1 MAITIEMPKLSDTM
15 SVGTVVKWHK
25 QVGDQVENGDT
36 LAEIE
41 TDKATMELENFD
53 DGVLLKI
60 LVEEGAEAPIGSP
73 LAIVGEE
80 GESIEEIDTQA
91 IEETVPEEK
100 PEPISLEKTD
110 DSSNLSAEKNL
121 EVTTTEP
128 ASLNELKDTETKAE
142 DPPGKKVNT
151 SSDRIFVS
159 PLAKKM
165 ADEKNIDLANI
176 TGSGPSG
183 RIIKKDILATEVSHS
198 DKNHDP
204 VLPANVSEEQVELP
218 TLSSNSGLLIKK
230 SVPLSGMRTV
240 IATRLTESKS
250 TIPHFYLQKEIN
262 IEPLLDT
269 RTSINEIFKERAE
282 LTKTSFNKFSVNDFI
297 LKACAESIK
306 WHPEINTSWG
316 NKEISYHAEVN
327 LAFGV
332 AVEGGLLT
340 PVINNADQLSLE
352 EVSLEAK
359 SLINKA
365 RSKKLLPEAMSGST
379 FTVTNLGMFGI
390 DFFSGII
397 NPPNAAILSVG
408 SSIEKPVV
416 NKRGKVVAGKT
427 LTLGLSCDHRLVDG
441 AIGAGFLKTLSN
453 YLENPACMLI

>member
-91 IEETVPEEK
+91 IEETVLEEK
-100 PEPISLEKTD
+100 PEPISSEKTD

-121 EVTTTEP
+121 EVTTAEP
-128 ASLNELKDTETKAE
+128 ASLNELKDNETKAE

-176 TGSGPSG
+176 KGSGPSG

-204 VLPANVSEEQVELP
+204 VLPANVSRG
-218 TLSSNSGLLIKK
+218 TSGATNPIK
-230 SVPLSGMRTV
+230 
-240 IATRLTESKS
+240 
-250 TIPHFYLQKEIN
+250 Q
-262 IEPLLDT
+262 
-269 RTSINEIFKERAE
+269 
-282 LTKTSFNKFSVNDFI
+282 
-297 LKACAESIK
+297 
-306 WHPEINTSWG
+306 
-316 NKEISYHAEVN
+316 
-327 LAFGV
+327 
-332 AVEGGLLT
+332 
-340 PVINNADQLSLE
+340 
-352 EVSLEAK
+352 
-359 SLINKA
+359 
-365 RSKKLLPEAMSGST
+365 
-379 FTVTNLGMFGI
+379 
-390 DFFSGII
+390 
-397 NPPNAAILSVG
+397 
-408 SSIEKPVV
+408 
-416 NKRGKVVAGKT
+416 
-427 LTLGLSCDHRLVDG
+427 
-441 AIGAGFLKTLSN
+441 
-453 YLENPACMLI
+453 